1 MVKNQK
7 ELLEQT
13 AEGQKPFFDQM
24 LKVGKAEKKEFL
36 NIWLA
41 HLNVNQSAEQQ
52 PCNANDESLPPLM
65 YNGFDLMTMYAPE
78 KSSIFGGDL
87 CRRLFGKGK
96 RCELILLIL
105 GKHATRDTCR
115 QPCDEQ
121 RYNLFKGTLP
131 QNEYFFL
138 SHKCSCL

>member
-7 ELLEQT
+7 EHLEQM
-13 AEGQKPFFDQM
+13 AEGQKRFFDQM
-24 LKVGKAEKKEFL
+24 LKVRKAEKKEFL
-36 NIWLA
+36 NIWSA
-41 HLNVNQSAEQQ
+41 HLNVNQSAEQE

-78 KSSIFGGDL
+78 KSSIFGREL

-96 RCELILLIL
+96 RCELVLLIL
-105 GKHATRDTCR
+105 GKHTTRDTCR
-115 QPCDEQ
+115 QPCDEH

-131 QNEYFFL
+131 QNEKFL
-138 SHKCSCL
+138 SNKFSCL